1 MNFRGV
7 EIYFNPNKYDIRD
20 AIKNSITEGVNTV
33 CRYEL
38 FLSQPEFEIYMNAQE
53 QEDHLFD
60 EQNDLMSLAIGS
72 ELLIKET
79 ESISLAIDTVYE
91 EIKEFSKQYEHFVA
105 IYNENALMEVEEF
118 RKRDHEYIH

>member
-1 MNFRGV
+1 
-7 EIYFNPNKYDIRD
+7 
-20 AIKNSITEGVNTV
+20 
-33 CRYEL
+33 
-38 FLSQPEFEIYMNAQE
+38 MNAQE

-79 ESISLAIDTVYE
+79 ESISTAIDRVYDE
-91 EIKEFSKQYEHFVA
+91 VKEFSKQYEHFVE
-105 IYNENALMEVEEF
+105 IYNENSQMDVEEF